1 MADITIFKKKS
12 GCIDC
17 EKTVA
22 LLDDLGVE
30 YNSIVIEDTPGALD
44 QLKAAGFRAAPVVF
58 ANGEAWAGFK
68 EDKLR
73 ALAA

>member
-1 MADITIFKKKS
+1 MADITVFKKKS

-22 LLDDLGVE
+22 LLDELGVDYE
-30 YNSIVIEDTPGALD
+30 AIVIEDTPGALD

-58 ANGEAWAGFK
+58 ARGEAWAGFK
-68 EDKLR
+68 EDKVR